1 MKKPVKIAASETPG
15 GYLNPLFWMHGET
28 EKALREEMRRMNEN
42 GIGSL
47 IVEPRPHPDY
57 LGDSW
62 WRDLGIVLDEA
73 KCLSMKIWFFDDE
86 SYPSGLAAGRI
97 ASRHPELLKVY
108 LSERHIDCA
117 GPLHGSSFLINE
129 WLSDGESLIRAV
141 AAKRTD
147 VGDAFEAGTLT
158 DLTSAIEDG
167 ILYWDVPEGG
177 WRVFLFVK
185 TWQGGEDYT
194 RNYLNPLEPE
204 AVQAFINE
212 IHEEHYQHFADDF
225 GKTIQGFFTDEP
237 RFGNASSYYADIG
250 RFPMVLPYS
259 DTLLDELSAAGL
271 GDFGRLLPCLWFN
284 FGELSA
290 DARFVY
296 MDAVSNRFGRN
307 YSGML
312 GNWCREHGVKLIG
325 HVVEENGAHARLG
338 FGAGHYFRAVSGQDQ
353 AGLDIVY
360 NIMPGFT
367 SGSYLQTFFNTDCD
381 FNHWGLA
388 KMVSSAAHID
398 PKKHGE
404 AMCEAFGA
412 YGWQE
417 GLKLMKWITDHLCVR
432 GINRL
437 TPHAF
442 SPKDFPDPDCPPHFY
457 AKGQNPQWKYF
468 NIWSAYAQRL
478 CGLLSGGRHVATAA
492 VLYHAEAEW
501 GGGYVPFEK
510 AVKEM
515 SLGHIDC
522 DVVPADALCDKSLCR
537 VHDGRVLLNGE
548 DYSAV
553 IVPFAEHLP
562 KAAFERLSELAGNG
576 VPVIFM
582 DAFPKRCYL
591 GGEPDVSGLRLCPS
605 GGLAHMLRG
614 LGLFDI
620 ETEGD
625 AASLRFYHYRKDG
638 KEIYFF
644 VNESPRETVKAS
656 VSFRE
661 SGEAALCDLMAGREY
676 RAPVDRHAGKSI
688 LPLTLAP
695 YESLAVIFGAES
707 RERPGRQEIK
717 DFLNTLKIQG
727 PWQVSTATS
736 AEYPRFTRCDTL
748 SGPGNAAR
756 PELLPA
762 FSGTLRY
769 ETVFDADEVKGPAL
783 LELGA
788 AFETAEV
795 FINGESLGVR
805 ICPPY
810 RFEIPAGQLSANKN
824 RLTIDVTN
832 TLAKAHHDNPFDKYQ
847 PQEPTGLLDEPVL
860 YY

>member
-1 MKKPVKIAASETPG
+1 MKPSVETMAFETPG
-15 GYLNPLFWMHGET
+15 NYLNPLFWMHGET
-28 EKALREEMRRMNEN
+28 EEALRKEMRQMNEN

-47 IVEPRPHPDY
+47 VVEPRPHPDY
-57 LGDSW
+57 LGEGW

-73 KCLSMKIWFFDDE
+73 KHLDMKIWFFDDG

-117 GPLHGSSFLINE
+117 GPLRGSSFLINE
-129 WLSDGESLIRAV
+129 WLADGESLIRAV
-141 AAKRTD
+141 AAKRID
-147 VGDAFEAGTLT
+147 GGDAFEAGTLT
-158 DLTSAIEDG
+158 DLTDAAKDG

-177 WRVFLFVK
+177 WRVFLFIK
-185 TWQGGEDYT
+185 TRQGGEDYT
-194 RNYLNPLEPE
+194 KNYLNPLEPE
-204 AVQAFINE
+204 AVRAFINE
-212 IHEEHYQHFADDF
+212 IHEEHYRHFAGDF

-237 RFGNASSYYADIG
+237 RFGNAISYYADIG

-259 DTLLDELSAAGL
+259 DTLLDELSASGL
-271 GDFGRLLPCLWFN
+271 GDFGKLLPCLWYDG
-284 FGELSA
+284 GELSA

-296 MDAVSNRFGRN
+296 MDTVSRRFGKN
-307 YSGML
+307 FSGIL
-312 GNWCREHGVKLIG
+312 GDWCREHGVKLIG

-388 KMVSSAAHID
+388 KMASSASHID

-437 TPHAF
+437 VPHAF

-468 NIWSAYAQRL
+468 HVWSAYAQRL

-501 GGGYVPFEK
+501 GGRYTPFEK
-510 AVKEM
+510 TVKELA
-515 SLGHIDC
+515 LGHIDC
-522 DVVPADALCDKSLCR
+522 DVVPFDALCDEKLCR
-537 VHDGRVLLNGE
+537 AQNGRLLLNDE
-548 DYSAV
+548 VYSAV
-553 IVPFAEHLP
+553 VVPFADHLP
-562 KAAFERLSELAGNG
+562 KAAFARLSGLAKSG

-605 GGLAHMLRG
+605 GGLSSMLHE

-620 ETEGD
+620 ETEGN
-625 AASLRFYHYRKDG
+625 AASLRFYHYCKDR

-644 VNESPRETVKAS
+644 VNESPRETAEVS

-661 SGEAALCDLMAGREY
+661 NGEPALYDLLADKEY
-676 RAPVDRHAGKSI
+676 RTPVDWHEGKSV
-688 LPLTLAP
+688 LPLTLGP
-695 YESLAVIFGAES
+695 YESLAVIFGAKC
-707 RERPGRQEIK
+707 RELSDK
-717 DFLNTLKIQG
+717 TKLKNFHNSLKITG
-727 PWQVSTATS
+727 PWQVLTATA
-736 AEYPRFTRCDTL
+736 AEYPRFTRCYAL
-748 SGPGNAAR
+748 SGPGNAAQ
-756 PELLPA
+756 PGLLPA

-769 ETVFDADEVKGPAL
+769 ETTFAAGEVKGTAL
-783 LELGA
+783 LELGMA
-788 AFETAEV
+788 YETAET
-795 FINGESLGVR
+795 FLNGESLGVR

-810 RFEIPAGQLSANKN
+810 RFEIPAGKLVAGDN

-847 PQEPTGLLDEPVL
+847 PQEPTGLLDEPTL
-860 YY
+860 HY